1 MKKVLLGLVVLTALA
16 TSCKKEKSTEPNL
29 PGSGADGGGNYQ
41 PKSKNSYWK
50 YKTTGSL
57 NYEATNTSTGQ
68 ARTVNGITGIVY
80 TSTSTAQAGTTEGV
94 FGIKDHNYYMIQKGD
109 LPNSGATFDLSF
121 RYLNDTA
128 SIGYAWRHDAGQAN
142 GIQAIFEGR
151 IVEKGITVTVEGK
164 TFKDVI
170 HSEVELLYNMPGM
183 GEVSFT
189 IYDFYVA
196 KNVGIVQIIT
206 TGDPLLMQGLK
217 TSTNLIDYHIK

>member
-1 MKKVLLGLVVLTALA
+1 MVLTALA

-29 PGSGADGGGNYQ
+29 PGSGADGGGNFQ

-80 TSTSTAQAGTTEGV
+80 TEYQYCSGWNNRRGV
-94 FGIKDHNYYMIQKGD
+94 RYQRPQLLHDPKGD

-121 RYLNDTA
+121 LYLNDTA

-151 IVEKGITVTVEGK
+151 IVEKEYYRHRG
-164 TFKDVI
+164 
-170 HSEVELLYNMPGM
+170 
-183 GEVSFT
+183 GE
-189 IYDFYVA
+189 
-196 KNVGIVQIIT
+196 
-206 TGDPLLMQGLK
+206 
-217 TSTNLIDYHIK
+217 NL